1 MPQFLFLMK
10 LTTTSDKTDSHKI
23 ITLQKSKHGKGN
35 HVTLGYFSWIKLW
48 GRKVLQSQFRIF
60 YPCQF
65 MTNFTYNNWC
75 TSNLPKSKEELESI
89 SEIVQNDIST
99 SKNSIAL
106 ILRRAG

>member
-35 HVTLGYFSWIKLW
+35 HVTLGYFSCIKLW
-48 GRKVLQSQFRIF
+48 GRKVLQIQFRIF

-65 MTNFTYNNWC
+65 MKYFTYNILC
-75 TSNLPKSKEELESI
+75 TSNLPKSNEELES
-89 SEIVQNDIST
+89 SYVSRKLFSMTFQLQ
-99 SKNSIAL
+99 KIAL
-106 ILRRAG
+106 HQF